1 MKTSRYSFFFFYS
14 RYIPSERSLPEEKGQ
29 TRAMVY
35 RNASFLPLVDDG
47 GINTKRLV
55 TRHHRTGGGSSG
67 DWCRL
72 VGARKDVVKV
82 VTRELVGGLGILA
95 DRSAERIRE
104 PMLGVYS
111 NRSRGGE
118 PRLPHEAEHEQVD
131 KIGRRG
137 RTPTMA
143 P

>member
-1 MKTSRYSFFFFYS
+1 MVVA
-14 RYIPSERSLPEEKGQ
+14 ERGLVSL
-29 TRAMVY
+29 
-35 RNASFLPLVDDG
+35 S
-47 GINTKRLV
+47 
-55 TRHHRTGGGSSG
+55 
-67 DWCRL
+67 

-82 VTRELVGGLGILA
+82 VTSRTGRRTLGILT

-111 NRSRGGE
+111 NRSRAGE
-118 PRLPHEAEHEQVD
+118 PRLPHEAEHERVD